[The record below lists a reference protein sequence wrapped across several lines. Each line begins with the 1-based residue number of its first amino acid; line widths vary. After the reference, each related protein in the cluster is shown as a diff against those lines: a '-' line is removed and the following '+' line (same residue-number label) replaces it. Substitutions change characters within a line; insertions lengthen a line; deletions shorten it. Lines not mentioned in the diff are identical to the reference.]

1 MSLANLARVA
11 RDTELIQS
19 YLRVADEPEP
29 QPPPE
34 PKQRKDSVA
43 FRPKES
49 TIQTRFEHG
58 KQAWSLSKELK
69 LKKRPRR
76 RKQEELYTDKDR
88 AAAVNMGSRDIKQSL
103 KIKKKE
109 ERSKALQIPEETKP
123 GTLLAQAGFEVRA
136 RRYDLAFS
144 CITKAIDLNPEDK
157 TALVARSKCYLL
169 LGEPEL
175 ALKDAEA
182 ALAVDPNYIKALLQK
197 AESLYH
203 LGKFEEALVYFH
215 RGLKL
220 RPDMSGFRLGV
231 AKATEAIKNIIGS
244 NSRAFEGT
252 PESLG
257 KLLKGLNTVDDVV
270 KAAEAKKVKPKSHFL
285 GHLQEDKE
293 YLEKV
298 LKEKSDI
305 INLKEGFA
313 LNEMELYAR
322 EMLDYLSNRG
332 EFWRQQKP
340 KGRG

>member
-19 YLRVADEPEP
+19 YLRVADEPEQ

-43 FRPKES
+43 TRPKEYQS
-49 TIQTRFEHG
+49 RYEHG
-58 KQAWSLSKELK
+58 KQAWSLTKELK

-88 AAAVNMGSRDIKQSL
+88 AAAVNMGSRSAPDIKQSL
-103 KIKKKE
+103 KMKKKE

-123 GTLLAQAGFEVRA
+123 GNLLAQAGFEVRA
-136 RRYDLAFS
+136 RRYDLAF
-144 CITKAIDLNPEDK
+144 
-157 TALVARSKCYLL
+157 
-169 LGEPEL
+169 
-175 ALKDAEA
+175 
-182 ALAVDPNYIKALLQK
+182 ALLQK

-270 KAAEAKKVKPKSHFL
+270 KAAEAKKVKPKSNIL

-293 YLEKV
+293 YLERV

-322 EMLDYLSNRG
+322 EVLDYLGNRG

-340 KGRG
+340 KGMG